1 MNILLV
7 EDSDEVSCITVEY
20 LHELGHEVVAV
31 AEAEIAIAQLKNTAF
46 DAVMTDIRL
55 PGMSG
60 IELARAMLKDY
71 PNIPVVIASGYGALN
86 VEFLL
91 GEKLPTVLMLPKP
104 YDLPDLER
112 TLREAAAIAQRS
124 QELLAPGK
132 LTSLREM
139 VSPDERGPAHPVFA
153 RRRITNDAQC
163 AAPRRSL
170 RGGFRRIVRRERRLF
185 RIGRIRN
192 IFVSHGSLLIA
203 LHL

>member
-31 AEAEIAIAQLKNTAF
+31 PEAEKAIVQLKDGRF

-60 IELARAMLKDY
+60 IELARALVRDY
-71 PNIPVVIASGYGALN
+71 PNLPVVIASGYGAVN

-91 GEKLPTVLMLPKP
+91 GAKARTVLMLPKP

-112 TLREAAAIAQRS
+112 TLAEAAAIGNR
-124 QELLAPGK
+124 
-132 LTSLREM
+132 M
-139 VSPDERGPAHPVFA
+139 
-153 RRRITNDAQC
+153 
-163 AAPRRSL
+163 
-170 RGGFRRIVRRERRLF
+170 
-185 RIGRIRN
+185 
-192 IFVSHGSLLIA
+192 
-203 LHL
+203 

>member
-31 AEAEIAIAQLKNTAF
+31 AAAEMAIAQLKSTAF

-60 IELARAMLKDY
+60 IELARALLKDY
-71 PNIPVVIASGYGALN
+71 PNMPVVIASGYGALN

-104 YDLPDLER
+104 YDLPALES
-112 TLREAAAIAQRS
+112 TLGEAAAIAQRS
-124 QELLAPGK
+124 
-132 LTSLREM
+132 
-139 VSPDERGPAHPVFA
+139 
-153 RRRITNDAQC
+153 
-163 AAPRRSL
+163 
-170 RGGFRRIVRRERRLF
+170 
-185 RIGRIRN
+185 
-192 IFVSHGSLLIA
+192 
-203 LHL
+203 